1 MIMNVKVNNIFSC
14 KEQMYHFS
22 AYCIASFPGLPLYL
36 SILST
41 HNQFWRKTKLT
52 FIFSLAFTP
61 PKLIMRRGR
70 PGNEATY
77 CTHLITHYML
87 TIYLFLG
94 ARNFLG

>member
-22 AYCIASFPGLPLYL
+22 AYCIASFPGLPLSL

-52 FIFSLAFTP
+52 FIFSLAFTSS
-61 PKLIMRRGR
+61 KIDYEERKAWERGYILY
-70 PGNEATY
+70 TS
-77 CTHLITHYML
+77 HYTL
-87 TIYLFLG
+87 HAHYYIYF
-94 ARNFLG
+94 